1 MNDMATIAGKSDN
14 VASVLKVLSV
24 LETLSD
30 ERGAA
35 LATLAHKAMT
45 SKSTTHRLLQ
55 TMVDMGYVEQDP
67 ESERYSLTLKLFG
80 IAVRALNAE
89 SDLLRVADRGM
100 GRLSRA
106 TGESINLG
114 VIDEH
119 DNRVVYVHARPS
131 AFNLSTKSTIGM
143 RNPLHSTSL
152 GKALLAFRADDEI
165 EERIAR
171 MDFEASAP
179 NTITDAAQLRDA
191 LTVTREKG
199 YAEEIEESE
208 AGVRCM
214 AVPVLDHLGKSMAAI
229 SMSFPL
235 FRFESA
241 RHDEYAAL
249 LLDVGRQISREM
261 GYEAT
266 P

>member
-1 MNDMATIAGKSDN
+1 MATGAGKSDN

-24 LETLSD
+24 LETLSE
-30 ERGAA
+30 EREAA
-35 LATLAHKAMT
+35 LATLAQKAMT

-55 TMVDMGYVEQDP
+55 TMVDLGYVEQDP

-80 IAVRALNAE
+80 IAVRALNTE
-89 SDLLRVADRGM
+89 NDLLRIADRGM

-114 VIDEH
+114 VMDEH
-119 DNRVVYVHARPS
+119 DSRVVYVHARPS
-131 AFNLSTKSTIGM
+131 AYSLSMKSTIGM

-152 GKALLAFRADDEI
+152 GKALLAFRPEDEI
-165 EERIAR
+165 DERIAR
-171 MDFEASAP
+171 MELERRAP
-179 NTITDAAQLRDA
+179 NTITDPDALRDA
-191 LTVTREKG
+191 LATTRARG

-208 AGVRCM
+208 AGVRCL
-214 AVPVLDHLGKSMAAI
+214 AVPILDHLGKSMAAI

-235 FRFESA
+235 FRFDEA

-249 LLDVGRQISREM
+249 MLDVGRTASAEM
-261 GYEAT
+261 GYDAT

>member
-1 MNDMATIAGKSDN
+1 MATSAGKADN

-24 LETLSD
+24 FETLSE
-30 ERGAA
+30 ERNAA

-55 TMVDMGYVEQDP
+55 TMVEMGYVEQDP
-67 ESERYSLTLKLFG
+67 ETERYSLTLKLFG

-152 GKALLAFRADDEI
+152 GKALLAFRPDDEV

-171 MDFEASAP
+171 MDFVASAP
-179 NTITDAAQLRDA
+179 NTIVDADRLRDA
-191 LTVTREKG
+191 LALTRRNG
-199 YAEEIEESE
+199 YAEEVEESE

-229 SMSFPL
+229 SISFPL
-235 FRFESA
+235 FRFETA
-241 RHDEYAAL
+241 RHDDYAGL
-249 LLDVGRQISREM
+249 LLDVGRETSREM
-261 GYEAT
+261 GYD
-266 P
+266 PSP